1 MAAHYSCVMSCA
13 TQSLSLGDVRWVSAL
28 QAPHLLGPVV
38 RDQLQAWQHAH
49 PALVAQVFVCE
60 IDPELSDTAVMSE
73 RYNIPMEASVNC
85 VLVAGKREGIERT
98 AAVAVRASTRADING
113 TIKRMLDVRKASFVP
128 MDRAV
133 QESSM
138 EYGGITPI
146 GLPTS
151 WRFVVDGSI
160 DTDSWI
166 VIGSGIRA
174 SKIALPGSVLVAL
187 TGAEVI
193 EGLGQ

>member
-1 MAAHYSCVMSCA
+1 MSFT
-13 TQSLSLGDVRWVSAL
+13 TQSLSLGQVRWVSAL
-28 QAPHLLGPVV
+28 EHPELLGPVV
-38 RDQLQAWQHAH
+38 YEQLRTWHTAH
-49 PALVAQVFVCE
+49 PDLAEQAMACA

-73 RYNIPMEASVNC
+73 HYDIPMATSVNC
-85 VLVAGKREGIERT
+85 VLVAGKREGVERT

-133 QESSM
+133 TESSM

-146 GLPTS
+146 GLPAQ

-160 DTDSWI
+160 NSDSWI

-174 SKIALPGSVLVAL
+174 SKIAIPGSVLVAL

-193 EGLGQ
+193 DGLGR

>member
-1 MAAHYSCVMSCA
+1 MVGDMSNAAQ
-13 TQSLSLGDVRWVSAL
+13 TLELGTTIWVSAYNN
-28 QAPHLLGPVV
+28 PHLLADVV
-38 RDQLQAWQHAH
+38 WKKLDEWNTEH
-49 PALVAQVFVCE
+49 PDLVAQIMACE

-73 RYNIPMEASVNC
+73 HYSIPMEASVNC

-133 QESSM
+133 EESTM

-146 GLPTS
+146 GLPDT

-160 DTDSWI
+160 NQESWI

-174 SKIALPGSVLVAL
+174 SKIALQGSTLVAL
-187 TGAEVI
+187 THAQVI

>member
-1 MAAHYSCVMSCA
+1 MVGDMSNAAQ
-13 TQSLSLGDVRWVSAL
+13 TLELGTTIWVSAYNN
-28 QAPHLLGPVV
+28 PHLLADVV
-38 RDQLQAWQHAH
+38 WKKLDEWNTEH
-49 PALVAQVFVCE
+49 PDLVAQIMACE

-73 RYNIPMEASVNC
+73 HYSIPMEASVNC

-133 QESSM
+133 EESTM

-146 GLPTS
+146 GLPDT

-160 DTDSWI
+160 NQESWI

-174 SKIALPGSVLVAL
+174 SKIALQGSTLIAL
-187 TGAEVI
+187 THAQVI

>member
-1 MAAHYSCVMSCA
+1 MSTA
-13 TQSLSLGDVRWVSAL
+13 TQSLSLGSVSWVNAHENP
-28 QAPHLLGPVV
+28 ALLGPVV
-38 RDQLQAWQHAH
+38 WEQLDAWNAINPQ
-49 PALVAQVFVCE
+49 LVAQVLACA
-60 IDPELSDTAVMSE
+60 IDPELSDTAVMSAH
-73 RYNIPMEASVNC
+73 YAIPMEASVNC
-85 VLVAGKREGIERT
+85 VLVAGKREGVERT

-113 TIKRMLDVRKASFVP
+113 AIKRMLDVRKASFAP

-133 QESSM
+133 EESGM

-146 GLPTS
+146 GLPDS
-151 WRFVVDGSI
+151 WRFVADSSI
-160 DTDSWI
+160 DHDDWV

-174 SKIALPGSVLVAL
+174 SKIALPGRVLVEL

>member
-1 MAAHYSCVMSCA
+1 MSFA
-13 TQSLSLGDVRWVSAL
+13 TPSLSLGQVRWVGAL
-28 QAPHLLGPVV
+28 EHPELLGPVV
-38 RDQLQAWQHAH
+38 HEQLRAWQTEH
-49 PALVAQVFVCE
+49 PELVQQVMACE

-73 RYNIPMEASVNC
+73 RYDIPMDTSVNC
-85 VLVAGKREGIERT
+85 VLVAGKREGVERT

-133 QESSM
+133 EESSM

-146 GLPTS
+146 GLPEN

-160 DTDSWI
+160 DSDEWI

-174 SKIALPGSVLVAL
+174 SKIAVPGSVLVAL

-193 EGLGQ
+193 EGLGR

>member
-1 MAAHYSCVMSCA
+1 MVGDMSNAAQ
-13 TQSLSLGDVRWVSAL
+13 TLELGTTIWVSAYNN
-28 QAPHLLGPVV
+28 PHLLGDVV
-38 RDQLQAWQHAH
+38 WKKLDEWNTEH
-49 PALVAQVFVCE
+49 PDLVAQIMACE

-73 RYNIPMEASVNC
+73 HYSIPMEASVNC

-133 QESSM
+133 EESTM

-146 GLPTS
+146 GLPDT

-160 DTDSWI
+160 NQESWI

-174 SKIALPGSVLVAL
+174 SKIALQGSTLVAL
-187 TGAEVI
+187 THAQVI

>member
-1 MAAHYSCVMSCA
+1 V
-13 TQSLSLGDVRWVSAL
+13 
-28 QAPHLLGPVV
+28 
-38 RDQLQAWQHAH
+38 
-49 PALVAQVFVCE
+49 
-60 IDPELSDTAVMSE
+60 
-73 RYNIPMEASVNC
+73 
-85 VLVAGKREGIERT
+85 ERT

-133 QESSM
+133 EESSM

-146 GLPTS
+146 GLPEN

-160 DTDSWI
+160 DSDAWI

-174 SKIALPGSVLVAL
+174 SKIAVPGSVLVAL

-193 EGLGQ
+193 EGLGR

>member
-1 MAAHYSCVMSCA
+1 MSSA
-13 TQSLSLGDVRWVSAL
+13 TQSLSLGTVRWVNAL
-28 QAPHLLGPVV
+28 GAPQLLGPVV
-38 RDQLQAWQHAH
+38 WKQLETWNQAH
-49 PALVAQVFVCE
+49 PELVAQVFACE
-60 IDPELSDTAVMSE
+60 IDPELSDTAIMSQN
-73 RYNIPMEASVNC
+73 YDIPMEASVNC
-85 VLVAGKREGIERT
+85 VLVAGKREGTERT

-133 QESSM
+133 EESTM

-160 DTDSWI
+160 DADSWI

>member
-1 MAAHYSCVMSCA
+1 MSNA
-13 TQSLSLGDVRWVSAL
+13 TQSLSLGTVQWVSAYEN
-28 QAPHLLGPVV
+28 AHLLGEVV
-38 RDQLQAWQHAH
+38 WRQLDEWNRTQ
-49 PALVAQVFVCE
+49 PERVVQVMACA
-60 IDPELSDTAVMSE
+60 IDPELSDTAVMSQ
-73 RYNIPMEASVNC
+73 RYDIPMEASVNC
-85 VLVAGKREGIERT
+85 VLVAGKREGAERT

-113 TIKRMLDVRKASFVP
+113 AIKQMLDVRKASFVP

-133 QESSM
+133 EESFM

-146 GLPTS
+146 GLPQS
-151 WRFVVDGSI
+151 WRFVVDSSI
-160 DTDSWI
+160 DSSDWI

-193 EGLGQ
+193 EGLGR